1 MLFSQWYKAWS
12 VNIDEQVV
20 LFLFWCHSLTLITYC
35 SGRAKVKYDYYLSCV
50 TTKPSHLSIT
60 APDQQPPPSYEGI
73 NSTAVRLNWK
83 GPDYPNGL
91 ITQYMLF
98 RNGTLVYTLKG
109 DGKAVAEYL
118 Y

>member
-1 MLFSQWYKAWS
+1 MLFAIRFFTCNRVCKRTAW
-12 VNIDEQVV
+12 I
-20 LFLFWCHSLTLITYC
+20 LIRLRGC
-35 SGRAKVKYDYYLSCV
+35 AGWSGSMLVANALCWFCRDVA
-50 TTKPSHLSIT
+50 HLSIT
-60 APDQQPPPSYEGI
+60 APDQQPPPSYEAI

-109 DGKAVAEYL
+109 DGKAVAEYIR
-118 Y
+118 